1 MNRLII
7 VILLILTFNITNIK
21 DSHAVG
27 AGIFKSIF
35 KLFGKNADEAT
46 GVIKQGDEVLNS
58 SKAKNVE
65 LPTGAIAEE
74 GAIISKIG
82 DDIHQGHYNSSKKD
96 SVGTIIAKHG
106 IKFKKVGKEI
116 VDNSDNIYELFTS
129 GTSNEQKKFYS
140 FVIAN
145 WVGKIYRFSN
155 YFNNPEYQ
163 NRNLLVCKNHKE
175 IFYFTILM
183 ENKDDINRALL
194 TEHKFL
200 NSSENALPQQE
211 LLILR
216 DDVHVKIMSVKP
228 TNDSSPT
235 HFFTIYENQHFLHS
249 TNADVQTIINNADN
263 KPNYV
268 ARTSKCYKAKED
280 GLMIAS
286 NN

>member
-1 MNRLII
+1 MNRII
-7 VILLILTFNITNIK
+7 IILLLSLTFNIINIK
-21 DSHAVG
+21 NSHAVG
-27 AGIFKSIF
+27 AGVFKSIF
-35 KLFGKNADEAT
+35 KLFSKNADEAT
-46 GVIKQGDEVLNS
+46 GAIKKGDEVLNG
-58 SKAKNVE
+58 SKAKNAE
-65 LPTGAIAEE
+65 LPAGAIAEE
-74 GAIISKIG
+74 ASIISKIG
-82 DDIHQGHYNSSKKD
+82 EDLHQGHYSSSKKD
-96 SVGTIIAKHG
+96 SLSLVMSKHG
-106 IKFKKVGKEI
+106 IIFKRAGKQI
-116 VDNSDNIYELFTS
+116 VENSDNIYELF
-129 GTSNEQKKFYS
+129 SNGASSEQKKFYS
-140 FVIAN
+140 YIILN

-155 YFNNPEYQ
+155 YFNEPSYE
-163 NRNLLVCKNHKE
+163 NRNLLVCKNLKE

-200 NSSENALPQQE
+200 NSSEKTLPKQE
-211 LLILR
+211 LLVLR
-216 DDVHVKIMSVKP
+216 DDEHVKIMSVKP

>member
-7 VILLILTFNITNIK
+7 VILLSLTFNITNIK

-46 GVIKQGDEVLNS
+46 GAIKQGDEVLNG

-116 VDNSDNIYELFTS
+116 VDNSDNIYELFTN
-129 GTSNEQKKFYS
+129 GASNEQKKFYS

-155 YFNNPEYQ
+155 YFNNPEYE

-183 ENKDDINRALL
+183 ENEDDINRALL

-200 NSSENALPQQE
+200 NSSEKTLPQQE

-216 DDVHVKIMSVKP
+216 DDAHVKIMSVKP
-228 TNDSSPT
+228 TKKLNSIN
-235 HFFTIYENQHFLHS
+235 FFTIYDNQHFIHNS
-249 TNADVQTIINNADN
+249 EGKIETIIKNAAS
-263 KPNYV
+263 KPSYV
-268 ARTSKCYKAKED
+268 ARNSKCYKASKE

-286 NN
+286 IK